1 MRAVNYRLFIQ
12 LAYKCSYCSA
22 NIEIVAQSLYAF
34 RLCEW
39 ANFNTL
45 ILSLLFDG
53 IGMLSYVVPIFAEV
67 TDLVWAPISGILLVV
82 MFKGTAGKLAGVFGF
97 IEELLP
103 FVDVIPTFTITWFY
117 TYVIRGGKGQE

>member
-1 MRAVNYRLFIQ
+1 MTQEPIIKTPIPAKNNKGTMLV
-12 LAYKCSYCSA
+12 
-22 NIEIVAQSLYAF
+22 
-34 RLCEW
+34 
-39 ANFNTL
+39 
-45 ILSLLFDG
+45 LSLLFDF
-53 IGMLSYVVPIFAEV
+53 IGMLSYFVPVFAEV
-67 TDLVWAPISGILLVV
+67 TDLFWAPISGILLVV

>member
-1 MRAVNYRLFIQ
+1 MTQEPI
-12 LAYKCSYCSA
+12 
-22 NIEIVAQSLYAF
+22 I
-34 RLCEW
+34 
-39 ANFNTL
+39 NTPIPAKNNKGTML
-45 ILSLLFDG
+45 VLSLLFDF
-53 IGMLSYVVPIFAEV
+53 IGMVSYFVPVFAEV

>member
-1 MRAVNYRLFIQ
+1 MTQDPIPMTPIPAKNNRGIMLV
-12 LAYKCSYCSA
+12 
-22 NIEIVAQSLYAF
+22 
-34 RLCEW
+34 
-39 ANFNTL
+39 
-45 ILSLLFDG
+45 LSLLFDS
-53 IGMLSYVVPIFAEV
+53 IGMLSYLVPVFAEV
-67 TDLVWAPISGILLVV
+67 TDLFWAPISAILLII

>member
-1 MRAVNYRLFIQ
+1 MTQEPIIKTRIPAKNNKGTMLV
-12 LAYKCSYCSA
+12 
-22 NIEIVAQSLYAF
+22 
-34 RLCEW
+34 
-39 ANFNTL
+39 
-45 ILSLLFDG
+45 LSLLFDF
-53 IGMLSYVVPIFAEV
+53 IGMVSYFVPVFAEV
-67 TDLVWAPISGILLVV
+67 TDLFWAPISGILLVV

>member
-1 MRAVNYRLFIQ
+1 MTQEPIIKTPVPDKNNKGTML
-12 LAYKCSYCSA
+12 
-22 NIEIVAQSLYAF
+22 V
-34 RLCEW
+34 
-39 ANFNTL
+39 
-45 ILSLLFDG
+45 LSLLFDF
-53 IGMLSYVVPIFAEV
+53 IGMVSYFVPVFAEV

>member
-1 MRAVNYRLFIQ
+1 MTQEPIIKTPIPAKNNKGTMLV
-12 LAYKCSYCSA
+12 
-22 NIEIVAQSLYAF
+22 
-34 RLCEW
+34 
-39 ANFNTL
+39 
-45 ILSLLFDG
+45 LSLLFDF
-53 IGMLSYVVPIFAEV
+53 IGMVSYFAPVFAEV
-67 TDLVWAPISGILLVV
+67 TDLFWAPISGILLVV

>member
-1 MRAVNYRLFIQ
+1 MTQEPIIKTPVPAKNNKGTMLV
-12 LAYKCSYCSA
+12 
-22 NIEIVAQSLYAF
+22 
-34 RLCEW
+34 
-39 ANFNTL
+39 
-45 ILSLLFDG
+45 LSLLFDF
-53 IGMLSYVVPIFAEV
+53 IGMVSYFVPVFAEV

>member
-1 MRAVNYRLFIQ
+1 MVQESIPAGPIPTKNNKGTMLV
-12 LAYKCSYCSA
+12 
-22 NIEIVAQSLYAF
+22 
-34 RLCEW
+34 
-39 ANFNTL
+39 
-45 ILSLLFDG
+45 LSLLFDS
-53 IGMLSYVVPIFAEV
+53 IGMISYLVPVFAEV
-67 TDLVWAPISGILLVV
+67 TDLFWAPISAILLIV

>member
-1 MRAVNYRLFIQ
+1 MTQEPIIKTPV
-12 LAYKCSYCSA
+12 SA
-22 NIEIVAQSLYAF
+22 KNNKGTMLV
-34 RLCEW
+34 
-39 ANFNTL
+39 
-45 ILSLLFDG
+45 LSLLFDF
-53 IGMLSYVVPIFAEV
+53 IGMVSYFVPVFAEV
-67 TDLVWAPISGILLVV
+67 TDLFWSPISGILLVV

>member
-1 MRAVNYRLFIQ
+1 M
-12 LAYKCSYCSA
+12 
-22 NIEIVAQSLYAF
+22 IEKSINNPVQSVKSDK
-34 RLCEW
+34 
-39 ANFNTL
+39 TSKL

-53 IGMLSYVVPIFAEV
+53 IGILSYIVPIFAEV